1 MRRQH
6 GVASVWG
13 VSNSANPVES
23 SAHGAPFV
31 YHLLALHHARRTG
44 VLTVRAD
51 GVTTDLY
58 LREGTPVFADRNT
71 LAGSLARTLLADGV
85 LTEAQYEA
93 VIARMT
99 EELFESEQMRFAE
112 VAMTLGFVSH
122 EQVHTRLEQ
131 QVKSAVIACMEP
143 LAPLVT
149 FRPEEAVGHVANYPC
164 RVQPMVLAGVK
175 AYYDL
180 GRTQVVWR
188 PDARAF
194 AELCLPADETAA
206 LYALQPAERRYIG
219 NIDGSKS
226 IEDLIHTGFLDVLHA
241 SQVIVALLLTEGVRL
256 YKQHRA
262 ERESLRPARPAVI
275 ESDSARRRMSSPLL
289 RAVQVPAAPAVP
301 SVAITQDAPA
311 TSTPPPVAPPAAAP
325 LVPASP
331 VPPATSVPEPAAVR
345 TQSMLQAEQL
355 FMEGKRLYRSGNQA
369 RALKAFSAA
378 VARDPVSPEYAL
390 YERWARFLVQPPQRA
405 EDVLQELSKLALDTI
420 RRDKANGFAF
430 YVHGRVAHARG
441 SLETAKQSLKT
452 AVKLDPGNLE
462 AKTFLRALTKR

>member
-1 MRRQH
+1 MRRHQ
-6 GVASVWG
+6 GVASVWS
-13 VSNSANPVES
+13 VSESASPVES
-23 SAHGAPFV
+23 SCHDAPFV

-51 GVTTDLY
+51 GLTTDLY

-71 LAGSLARTLLADGV
+71 LAGSLGRTLLADGV
-85 LTEAQYEA
+85 LSEAQYET

-131 QVKSAVIACMEP
+131 QVKSAVIACMAPHE
-143 LAPLVT
+143 PLVT
-149 FRPEEAVGHVANYPC
+149 FRPEDAVGPVANYPC
-164 RVQPMVLAGVK
+164 PVQPMVLAGVK
-175 AYYDL
+175 TYYDL
-180 GRTQVVWR
+180 ERTQVVWS

-241 SQVIVALLLTEGVRL
+241 SQVLVALLLTDGVRL
-256 YKQHRA
+256 YKADRA
-262 ERESLRPARPAVI
+262 QRESLRPARPAVI
-275 ESDSARRRMSSPLL
+275 ESDSARRRMSSPFVG
-289 RAVQVPAAPAVP
+289 AVQVPAAPPIPSVVAAVP
-301 SVAITQDAPA
+301 RE
-311 TSTPPPVAPPAAAP
+311 AP
-325 LVPASP
+325 LVSTSLPIPASGPPSP
-331 VPPATSVPEPAAVR
+331 VPPATALPEPAALR
-345 TQSMLQAEQL
+345 TQSMIQAEQL

-378 VARDPVSPEYAL
+378 VARDPSCPEYAL
-390 YERWARFLVQPPQRA
+390 YQHWARFLVQPPERA
-405 EDVLQELSKLALDTI
+405 DAVLQELSKLALDTI
-420 RRDKANGFAF
+420 RRDKTNGFAF

-441 SLETAKQSLKT
+441 SLETAKQGLKT
-452 AVKLDPGNLE
+452 AVKLDPTNLE